1 MPSVRVVP
9 VLNPGEDRQV
19 QKILPRGWHIRH
31 VSKPQFIDVFG
42 NEAAF
47 EQIGRRGPALVSLGG
62 HAPGVPAAHALEVH
76 RAHEASDAIA
86 PVVIPAGADLER
98 FTRGAHGVVRLGL
111 LSRAGRRCKRPL
123 AFAYKP
129 GAQAFANMSLSIW
142 SWRNLRRSSTSSWRS
157 ATLSGP
163 CGTSLLASGAAAC
176 VPIGLSRTHLA
187 SVVACRPNSLATL
200 LAMHCAQRA
209 PIQWV
214 AGDTPA
220 RTPLGICPSRTLYL

>member
-19 QKILPRGWHIRH
+19 QKILPRGRHIRH

-47 EQIGRRGPALVSLGG
+47 EQIGRRAPALVSLGG

-86 PVVIPAGADLER
+86 PVAIPAGADLER

-111 LSRAGRRCKRPL
+111 LSRAGRRYKRPL

-142 SWRNLRRSSTSSWRS
+142 SWRNLRRSSTSSWRL

-163 CGTSLLASGAAAC
+163 CGTSLLVSGAAAGA
-176 VPIGLSRTHLA
+176 PIGLSRTHLASVDLA

-200 LAMHCAQRA
+200 LVLHCAPRA
-209 PIQWV
+209 PTQ
-214 AGDTPA
+214 
-220 RTPLGICPSRTLYL
+220 